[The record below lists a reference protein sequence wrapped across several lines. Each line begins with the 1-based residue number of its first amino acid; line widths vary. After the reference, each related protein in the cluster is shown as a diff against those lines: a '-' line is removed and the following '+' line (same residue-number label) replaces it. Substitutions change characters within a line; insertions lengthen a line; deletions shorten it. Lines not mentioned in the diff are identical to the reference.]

1 MTHFADHGGE
11 VVGHMFNDD
20 FGGPRPS
27 MYRPRRSENDQ
38 SYVSRASSLVG
49 SEGGISR
56 SNNNP
61 AQPGPPFQP
70 PATPFP
76 SGPLPYASS
85 NTSSTFSSGPG
96 LRSQPPP
103 MQHASTAPGG
113 EALHAQAPHAGP
125 GPYPGVARPPLQQQG
140 PPQQIPQ
147 QPAPQQQGPQ
157 QQIPQQQQQQP
168 YQAPPPN
175 NTGVVS
181 DAASSIY
188 SMPGPVNA
196 HNSSTHTTSGAYYA
210 PTTNSS
216 SSDLNGGYG
225 YAYPGQ
231 AQQPYQQPMYQQHPQ
246 QLQQPYQ
253 QHPQQ
258 QQQQQYQ
265 TQGINPSSVFTATS
279 YSPTQGPP
287 FNPMN
292 GPRPSSAYG
301 LNNGPPA
308 QSGPMNVP
316 ISPVQEKTSSI
327 RMESAGKLFLGALA
341 TGAVAYGIREYR
353 ENRENS
359 AEQELKEKQ
368 RRKQEEANARWRREE
383 EERQRLK
390 AYNEMHGNNADH
402 HSQSSYPQQ
411 TQQPYAQQTQAYAPQ
426 QTQAYAPQQTQAYA
440 PQQTQAYAPQPAYQ
454 QQQSYP
460 QAAPALS
467 AAQAQAQAHAQH
479 QHQHQHTHSNS
490 HSVASYPTSARH
502 RSVSIGSSGNRSHAS
517 EGFQPP
523 APFGRPSYTFSQ
535 NDVRHPDPSRS
546 TENSQTA
553 ETYPELRQN
562 PGDTKMKIGTILALR
577 HNASGRH
584 LRTDR
589 SHSTSS
595 GSNQQLAY
603 AHRWTTDEDDW
614 WQVLPANTE
623 TPAPGSIVSYGT
635 QVRLRH
641 YETGR
646 HLHSHY
652 GFVDAASGQNEVTAY
667 GDQRHS
673 DENDHWVI
681 ERWGDGGYGKTWKS
695 TDPIVLRH
703 YVSGMVLHSHD
714 TQNDE
719 EFQPVVC
726 TGMGNNENDKWRVV
740 LGS

>member
-1 MTHFADHGGE
+1 MSHFADHRAE

-20 FGGPRPS
+20 LGGPRPS
-27 MYRPRRSENDQ
+27 MYRPRRSESGQ
-38 SYVSRASSLVG
+38 SYPSRASSLVG
-49 SEGGISR
+49 LDSDASR

-61 AQPGPPFQP
+61 VQPGPPFQP
-70 PATPFP
+70 SDTPLP

-113 EALHAQAPHAGP
+113 DAIHAQVPHAGP
-125 GPYPGVARPPLQQQG
+125 SPYPGVARPPLQQQG
-140 PPQQIPQ
+140 PPQQISQ
-147 QPAPQQQGPQ
+147 QQGPPQQGPQ
-157 QQIPQQQQQQP
+157 QQIPQQQQP

-175 NTGVVS
+175 NTGIVN

-225 YAYPGQ
+225 YVYPGQ
-231 AQQPYQQPMYQQHPQ
+231 TQQPYQQPMYQQNPQ
-246 QLQQPYQ
+246 HQQPIYQQQPY
-253 QHPQQ
+253 
-258 QQQQQYQ
+258 QQQQYQ
-265 TQGINPSSVFTATS
+265 THGINPSSVFTATS

-287 FNPMN
+287 FDPMN

-301 LNNGPPA
+301 PNIGGPPM
-308 QSGPMNVP
+308 QGGPMNMPVSP
-316 ISPVQEKTSSI
+316 IQDKPSSI

-353 ENRENS
+353 ESRENS
-359 AEQELKEKQ
+359 AEKEQKEKQ
-368 RRKQEEANARWRREE
+368 RRQQEEAEARQRREE

-390 AYNEMHGNNADH
+390 AYNEMHGNNSDQ
-402 HSQSSYPQQ
+402 HSQGPYPQQ

-426 QTQAYAPQQTQAYA
+426 QTQAYAPQ
-440 PQQTQAYAPQPAYQ
+440 PAYQ
-454 QQQSYP
+454 QQQQSHP

-467 AAQAQAQAHAQH
+467 AAQAQAQAHALAQA
-479 QHQHQHTHSNS
+479 QVQSYTQHQHTHSNA
-490 HSVASYPTSARH
+490 HSVASYPTSARQ
-502 RSVSIGSSGNRSHAS
+502 RSVSMSSSGNRSHAS
-517 EGFQPP
+517 EGFKPP
-523 APFGRPSYTFSQ
+523 APFGRPPYTFSQ
-535 NDVRHPDPSRS
+535 NDVRHPDPSRG

-553 ETYPELRQN
+553 ETYPELRQM
-562 PGDTKMKIGTILALR
+562 PSDTKMKIGTILALK

-603 AHRWTTDEDDW
+603 AHRWTTDDDDW

-652 GFVDAASGQNEVTAY
+652 GFVDSASGQNEVTAY

-673 DENDHWVI
+673 DENDHWVV

-695 TDPIVLRH
+695 TEPIVLRH

-714 TQNDE
+714 MQNDE
-719 EFQPVVC
+719 DFQPVVC
-726 TGMGNNENDKWRVV
+726 TGTGKNENDKWRVV

>member
-1 MTHFADHGGE
+1 MSYYADHGGD
-11 VVGHMFNDD
+11 VVGHMFNGDL
-20 FGGPRPS
+20 GGPRPS

-38 SYVSRASSLVG
+38 FYPSRASSLLG
-49 SEGGISR
+49 IDGGINR

-61 AQPGPPFQP
+61 VPPGTSYQP
-70 PATPFP
+70 PPTPYL

-96 LRSQPPP
+96 VRSQPPP
-103 MQHASTAPGG
+103 AQQQQQQASAAPGG
-113 EALHAQAPHAGP
+113 DGLSAQAPHTGTGSHP
-125 GPYPGVARPPLQQQG
+125 GAAQPP
-140 PPQQIPQ
+140 
-147 QPAPQQQGPQ
+147 
-157 QQIPQQQQQQP
+157 PQQQQQQP

-175 NTGVVS
+175 NTGIMN

-188 SMPGPVNA
+188 SMPAPAN
-196 HNSSTHTTSGAYYA
+196 NSGTHTTPGAYYA

-225 YAYPGQ
+225 YPYPGQ
-231 AQQPYQQPMYQQHPQ
+231 AQQPYQQHMYQQ
-246 QLQQPYQ
+246 QPHMY
-253 QHPQQ
+253 

-265 TQGINPSSVFTATS
+265 PHGINPSSVFTATS

-287 FNPMN
+287 FNNMN

-301 LNNGPPA
+301 PNIGGPPA
-308 QSGPMNVP
+308 HGGPMNIPVSP
-316 ISPVQEKTSSI
+316 IQEKSNPI
-327 RMESAGKLFLGALA
+327 RMESAGKFFLGALA

-359 AEQELKEKQ
+359 AEQEKKDKE
-368 RRKQEEANARWRREE
+368 RRQQEEAEARRRREE

-390 AYNEMHGNNADH
+390 AYNEMHGTNAD
-402 HSQSSYPQQ
+402 SNGQGAYPQQ
-411 TQQPYAQQTQAYAPQ
+411 NQQPYMQQSQAYAPQ
-426 QTQAYAPQQTQAYA
+426 QS
-440 PQQTQAYAPQPAYQ
+440 QAYAPQPANQQQQQSQPTQQQ

-467 AAQAQAQAHAQH
+467 AAQAQAQAHEQAQAQVQYYAH
-479 QHQHQHTHSNS
+479 QQQTNTNNTASNP
-490 HSVASYPTSARH
+490 ASERN
-502 RSVSIGSSGNRSHAS
+502 RSVSISSSGKQSNEA
-517 EGFQPP
+517 EGFKPP
-523 APFGRPSYTFSQ
+523 APFGRPDYTYNQ
-535 NDVRHPDPSRS
+535 NDVRQPNPSRS
-546 TENSQTA
+546 TEGSQTA

-562 PGDTKMKIGTILALR
+562 PGDTKMKIGTIMALK
-577 HNASGRH
+577 HNVSGRH

-652 GFVDAASGQNEVTAY
+652 GYVDAASGQNEVTAY

-673 DENDHWVI
+673 DENDHWVV

-714 TQNDE
+714 TQDAG

-726 TGMGNNENDKWRVV
+726 TGMGKNENDKWRVV